1 MGVEPRYSTTPKKKG
16 EEEEVVA
23 AVPIDDGSDDDGE
36 AEEVGGAESAEAESA
51 EAAAEAA
58 EAAAAEVAAA
68 VASSRLLP
76 EGYKAACPP
85 ARPLLEDA
93 KEGAAL
99 VGRRLMYNW
108 PGHGWC
114 EGQIK
119 ERNTKKGL
127 KIDGDVVNFLVHYP
141 VDDDTSRHVLS
152 LDTYASD
159 ECAPPNSWFLL
170 EEL

>member
-1 MGVEPRYSTTPKKKG
+1 MLLKDCFLNSLNPKPTCCG
-16 EEEEVVA
+16 W
-23 AVPIDDGSDDDGE
+23 
-36 AEEVGGAESAEAESA
+36 
-51 EAAAEAA
+51 
-58 EAAAAEVAAA
+58 
-68 VASSRLLP
+68 
-76 EGYKAACPP
+76 
-85 ARPLLEDA
+85 PLA
-93 KEGAAL
+93 TL